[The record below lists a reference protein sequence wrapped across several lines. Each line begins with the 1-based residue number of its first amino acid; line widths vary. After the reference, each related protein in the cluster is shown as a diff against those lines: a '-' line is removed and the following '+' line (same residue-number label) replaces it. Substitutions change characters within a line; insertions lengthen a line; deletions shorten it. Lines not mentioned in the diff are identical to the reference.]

1 MRAAHRLQK
10 PGDAFRSGQGQC
22 LPKPARGPR
31 RQSIASA
38 QFEPQSQKR
47 GEVQFGSGMQ
57 KADLGRRNVQVV
69 IDLQQRPVRKRLRVH
84 VADNALPTQT
94 VRRMRNHCM
103 QRKGNG
109 RHVRPAKRI
118 PTCQRRL
125 AFDRKRRRFGRAGI
139 GSVGRTS
146 AGRHLLAAT
155 DEGAR
160 AQKPLGDV
168 GACRS
173 PKLDGG
179 TMSNN
184 QWHGHS
190 LTRFSRIAYTQFKYT
205 FPWENMLDFR
215 RREAENPPNFR
226 RRKGDK
232 TAPRSRR
239 EANSGRSRRPTAQ
252 KSAAARNARSCK
264 DGHSRAA
271 AAAHRAR
278 RKWFELE
285 FKLELG
291 LQLQLQPELGF
302 ELKLEPEFGPSPSSN
317 SNPSPNPS

>member
-1 MRAAHRLQK
+1 MPPETRSRTPAPIDSVRTIRTPISKARRSPIRIRHAESRPRETQRTGRDRSPAKTRAETA
-10 PGDAFRSGQGQC
+10 PS
-22 LPKPARGPR
+22 ARGR
-31 RQSIASA
+31 
-38 QFEPQSQKR
+38 
-47 GEVQFGSGMQ
+47 
-57 KADLGRRNVQVV
+57 
-69 IDLQQRPVRKRLRVH
+69 QRPS
-84 VADNALPTQT
+84 TQT